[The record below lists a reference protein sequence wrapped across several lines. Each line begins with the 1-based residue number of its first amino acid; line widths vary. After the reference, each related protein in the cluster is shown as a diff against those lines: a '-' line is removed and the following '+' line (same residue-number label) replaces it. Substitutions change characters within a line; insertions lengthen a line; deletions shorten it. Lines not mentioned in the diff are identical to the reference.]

1 MAITDKSHVSAAR
14 QAVGRITRA
23 TGFDDTGAGRAA
35 IVVTEAVTNMIK
47 HAQGGLFIAQPIE
60 IGAAL
65 GIEMLAIDKGPGM
78 GDFEASAIDGHSTVG
93 TQGTGLGAMRRQ
105 SDEFEV
111 YTRRDGGTIVR
122 SLLWAAAAPAAFAY
136 DVGAVCVP
144 KTGETVCGDAWGAQF
159 AERGATFVLAD
170 GLGHGPDAS
179 RASALAVDALQRRA
193 GEKPERLMDRVHA
206 ALKPTRGAAVAL
218 IHHDVEAAEAAF
230 CGVGNVAAWLI
241 DAATRRAMVST
252 NGIVGHNVAR
262 LREFR
267 YPWKHGALLVAHTDG
282 IDTHWDLAAYPGL
295 SDCHPSIIAA
305 MLLRQH
311 SRGRDDA
318 GVLVARVRH

>member
-1 MAITDKSHVSAAR
+1 MAVADTSHVSAAR
-14 QAVGRITRA
+14 QAVGRITQA
-23 TGFDDTGAGRAA
+23 TGFDDTGGGRAA
-35 IVVTEAVTNMIK
+35 IVVTEAVTNMLK
-47 HAQGGLFIAQPIE
+47 HAHGGLFIAQPVA

-78 GDFEASAIDGHSTVG
+78 RDFEASAVDGHSTVG

-111 YTRRDGGTIVR
+111 YTRREGGTIVR
-122 SLLWAAAAPAAFAY
+122 SLLWAGAQPAEFSY
-136 DVGAVCVP
+136 DIGAVCVP
-144 KTGETVCGDAWGAQF
+144 KTGETSCGDAWGAHF
-159 AERGATFVLAD
+159 ADGGATFALAD

-179 RASALAVDALQRRA
+179 RASALAVDALHRHGR
-193 GEKPERLMDRVHA
+193 EKPERLMDRVHA

-218 IHHDVEAAEAAF
+218 IHHDIEAAQAAF

-241 DAATRRAMVST
+241 EPGARRAMVSS
-252 NGIVGHNVAR
+252 NGIVGHNVPR
-262 LREFR
+262 TREFR

-318 GVLVARVRH
+318 GVLVARVRR